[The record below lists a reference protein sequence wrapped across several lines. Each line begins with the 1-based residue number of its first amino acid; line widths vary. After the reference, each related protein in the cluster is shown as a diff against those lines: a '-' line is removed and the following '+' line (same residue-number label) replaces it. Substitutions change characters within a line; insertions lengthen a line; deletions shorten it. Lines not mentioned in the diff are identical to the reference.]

1 MFLIKSTVESLGF
14 EMKSLIEKMININ
27 IQKPLHGSNGKMNL
41 DINLNI
47 KEHDFIALTGQSG
60 SGKTTLLRILAGLE
74 SASGEI
80 KISDTTWLD
89 NNFSLSPQKREIGF
103 IFQDYALFPNMS
115 VEENLLFVN
124 KDRKLAKY
132 LLEVTELS
140 ELKKRLP
147 VTLSGG
153 QKQRVSL
160 CRAMMNRPKLLLMDE
175 PLSALDPSMRTKLQ
189 NEIMSLHNEFGTT
202 TIMVSHDPSEIYRL
216 AHRVVVLEQGKI
228 IKDGTPKE
236 ILLHTYGSQ
245 KFSFSGEI
253 LDIVK
258 ADVIYIAV
266 VAIGQQVVEIVLDS
280 GEAREFEVGKRVQ
293 ISTKAFAP
301 SLSKIV

>member
-1 MFLIKSTVESLGF
+1 
-14 EMKSLIEKMININ
+14 MITIN
-27 IQKPLHGSNGKMNL
+27 IQKPLHGSNGDMNL

-74 SASGEI
+74 SAKGEI
-80 KISDTTWLD
+80 KIGDATWLD
-89 NNFSLSPQKREIGF
+89 ENFSLSPQKREIGF

-115 VEENLLFVN
+115 VEENLFFVK
-124 KDRKLAKY
+124 KDRTLADY
-132 LLEVTELS
+132 LLEITELS
-140 ELKKRLP
+140 ELKSRLP
-147 VTLSGG
+147 ATLSGG

-160 CRAMMNRPKLLLMDE
+160 CRALMNRPKLLLMDE

-189 NEIMSLHNEFGTT
+189 NEILALHKDFGTT

-216 AHRVVVLEQGKI
+216 AHRVVVLEHGKI
-228 IKDGTPKE
+228 IRDGTPKE

-245 KFSFSGEI
+245 KFSFTGEI
-253 LDIVK
+253 LDVIK
-258 ADVIYIAV
+258 SDVIYIAV

-280 GEAREFEVGKRVQ
+280 QEAKQFSIGERVQ
-293 ISTKAFAP
+293 VSTKAFAP
-301 SLSKIV
+301 SLSKIIR